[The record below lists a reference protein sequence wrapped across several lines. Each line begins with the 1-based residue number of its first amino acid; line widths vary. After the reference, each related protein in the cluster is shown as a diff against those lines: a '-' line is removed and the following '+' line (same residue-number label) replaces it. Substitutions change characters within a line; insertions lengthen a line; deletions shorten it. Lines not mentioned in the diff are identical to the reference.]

1 MKKIINL
8 VLVLLLAGS
17 SFSYAQCDKKVILT
31 SSKTEFLGAD
41 STVQRTKDETSQVVF
56 DKTSISVSPGDQPA
70 MTGTINSYTCS
81 WTSPYKEGKLVL
93 KATFSDGNES
103 KNVTITVTGKG
114 GKVTFLAEVDG
125 EDRKIRLAADKFE
138 ESKN

>member
-1 MKKIINL
+1 MKKIITA
-8 VLVLLLAGS
+8 VALLLAGY

-41 STVQRTKDETSQVVF
+41 STVERTKEEQSEVVF
-56 DKTSISVSPGDQPA
+56 DKTSITVKPGDQSA
-70 MTGTINSYTCS
+70 MTGTVNSYTCN
-81 WTSPYKEGKLVL
+81 WTTPYKEGKLVM
-93 KATFSDGNES
+93 KATFTDGNES

-114 GKVTFLAEVDG
+114 GKVIFLVELDG
-125 EDRKIRLAADKFE
+125 EDKRIRLTADKFE